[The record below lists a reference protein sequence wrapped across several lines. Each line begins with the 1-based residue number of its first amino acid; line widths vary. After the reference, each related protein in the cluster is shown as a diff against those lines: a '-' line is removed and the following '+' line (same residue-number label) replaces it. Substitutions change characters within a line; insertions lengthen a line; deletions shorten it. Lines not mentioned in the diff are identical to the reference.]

1 MEIDCPVEAQY
12 KEVNLANHLL
22 AIKLANLGP
31 ADPRQPNTLYWGD
44 KMSLWMVEEGVARTQ
59 LCMNCGYYD
68 KSPEMLA
75 YIAQG
80 EGGTLKPSELPVEP
94 RWADIQGMPAAICT
108 RWNIT
113 CSAMRTCDNWE
124 SCESEEGHESETEVE
139 DMPQVVD
146 MMATQIE
153 MEKALLEK
161 AAKLKTGDS
170 VSWNSSGGTARGKI
184 TKIITSGS
192 EQVPDSSFTITGTE
206 EDPGA
211 LIRLYRPDAD
221 NKYKPTDTIVGHKVK
236 TLTKIPSLT

>member
-1 MEIDCPVEAQY
+1 METDCPVEAQY

-44 KMSLWMVEEGVARTQ
+44 KMALWMVEEGQARTQ

-68 KSPEMLA
+68 SSPEMLQC
-75 YIAQG
+75 IATG

-94 RWADIQGMPAAICT
+94 RWADISGMPSAICT

-113 CSAMRTCDNWE
+113 CSALRTCDDWE
-124 SCESEEGHESETEVE
+124 AYEHESEYETETPAQAV
-139 DMPQVVD
+139 DSMPVPYQTEKTLV
-146 MMATQIE
+146 
-153 MEKALLEK
+153 EKAT
-161 AAKLKTGDS
+161 KLKTGDS

-192 EQVPDSSFTITGTE
+192 EQVPDSSFTITGTP

-211 LIRLYRPDAD
+211 IIRLYRELDGE
-221 NKYKPTDTIVGHKVK
+221 YKPTDTIVGHKVK